1 MQNNYL
7 AIRQKPYISH
17 KTITTAYQSLSQN
30 LVKTT
35 YRIIQSYVA
44 SIYNPLGLIF
54 PIHVL
59 GKDMYRKNYVG

>member
-7 AIRQKPYISH
+7 AIRQKLYISH
-17 KTITTAYQSLSQN
+17 KTITTAYQLLSQN
-30 LVKTT
+30 LVKIT

-44 SIYNPLGLIF
+44 SIYNPLGLII